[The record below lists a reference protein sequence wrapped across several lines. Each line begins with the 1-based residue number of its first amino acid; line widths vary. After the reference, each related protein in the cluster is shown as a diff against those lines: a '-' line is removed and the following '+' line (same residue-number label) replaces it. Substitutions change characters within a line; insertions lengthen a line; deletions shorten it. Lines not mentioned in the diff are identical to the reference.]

1 MWAVW
6 KVNYNKLVRD
16 KRIEKGLAQDD
27 VANKM
32 NVTRQTVSN
41 WEKDGYNIH
50 KDDLNKLSEYL
61 DFKTPTK
68 KGKYIILYCFSMI
81 KLRKI
86 ERRMQ

>member
-1 MWAVW
+1 
-6 KVNYNKLVRD
+6 
-16 KRIEKGLAQDD
+16 
-27 VANKM
+27 M